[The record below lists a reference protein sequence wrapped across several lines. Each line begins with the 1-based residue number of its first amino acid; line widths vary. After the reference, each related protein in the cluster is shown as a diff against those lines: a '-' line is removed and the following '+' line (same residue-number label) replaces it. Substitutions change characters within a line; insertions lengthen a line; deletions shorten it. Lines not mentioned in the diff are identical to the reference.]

1 MWLGKKR
8 YVDKKYS
15 RAFNKTW
22 VFNTFRRKDPFMS
35 ADMRLYFSLSE
46 RPIGLHSEGQG
57 LPSQAKWHE
66 QFSTLEVTEVEGR
79 WDILISVL

>member
-1 MWLGKKR
+1 
-8 YVDKKYS
+8 
-15 RAFNKTW
+15 
-22 VFNTFRRKDPFMS
+22 MS

-46 RPIGLHSEGQG
+46 RPLGLHSEGQG